1 MNKIKSRIFELREI
15 INNHNYHYYDLDKNL
30 ISDFEYDKL
39 LNELVSNLSLNIQN
53 FMMKILLQTELVV
66 VCQINSTLNLMFF
79 KCIPWIIH
87 IQVKN

>member
-1 MNKIKSRIFELREI
+1 MNEIKSRIFELRKI
-15 INNHNYHYYDLDKNL
+15 INNHNHNYYDLDKNL

-39 LNELVSNLSLNIQN
+39 LNELLNLSLNIQN
-53 FMMKILLQTELVV
+53 FMMKIPLQIELVV
-66 VCQINSTLNLMFF
+66 VCQINLTPNLMFF